1 MLCGGTIA
9 QERARRRFLV
19 GFAGSITVSNAL
31 ETLLDAALLLSTAG
45 VSFLI
50 AGDGPRTNT
59 LRERAAELGLD
70 NFHMLG
76 RLPKSAV
83 QKFLAQTDALAII
96 LRNSPL
102 YRFGTSLNK
111 LFDYMLAAKPILQA
125 SNASNDLVREAG
137 CGYTVA
143 AEDPA
148 AFADAVLRLRALPA
162 DERRRLGEN
171 GRRYV
176 IKHHDYRVL
185 ARRFLEGAIGGLGDV
200 PATASRP
207 DFAPAAGPL
216 V

>member
-1 MLCGGTIA
+1 VLCGGTIA

-59 LRERAAELGLD
+59 LREHAAELGLD

-76 RLPKSAV
+76 RLPKSAI

-125 SNASNDLVREAG
+125 RQCKQRSG
-137 CGYTVA
+137 
-143 AEDPA
+143 
-148 AFADAVLRLRALPA
+148 
-162 DERRRLGEN
+162 
-171 GRRYV
+171 
-176 IKHHDYRVL
+176 
-185 ARRFLEGAIGGLGDV
+185 
-200 PATASRP
+200 
-207 DFAPAAGPL
+207 
-216 V
+216 

>member
-59 LRERAAELGLD
+59 LRERAAELELD

-125 SNASNDLVREAG
+125 SNASNDLVSEAQ
-137 CGYTVA
+137 CGFTVGP
-143 AEDPA
+143 EDPA
-148 AFADAVLRLRALPA
+148 AFAEAVGRLRALSE
-162 DERRRLGEN
+162 DERRRMGEN
-171 GRRYV
+171 GRRFV
-176 IKHHDYRVL
+176 IGNHDFQAL
-185 ARRFLEGAIGGLGDV
+185 AHRFLDAIGH
-200 PATASRP
+200 
-207 DFAPAAGPL
+207 AA
-216 V
+216 